1 MLHDT
6 MLRNEKLSHLVII
19 VQRFFSAMST
29 GQKSLGM
36 NRTSQASAQVLAFPQ
51 WVVLDCRWPKFG
63 PARIPKQENFLD
75 PEIPPFWDFF
85 FKRNQ
90 PKSALKSPFP
100 LWRCAG
106 AKYFRP
112 SPPPPVWEDLRTPLE
127 PRKPPRAPRAHRH
140 PASSEAVPGN
150 QPPRRDSNF

>member
-1 MLHDT
+1 

-63 PARIPKQENFLD
+63 PARIPKQENFWA

-85 FKRNQ
+85 FQ
-90 PKSALKSPFP
+90 TKSAKIRIKIAISTLALRWSKVFP
-100 LWRCAG
+100 
-106 AKYFRP
+106 P
-112 SPPPPVWEDLRTPLE
+112 QSPPPVWEDLRTPLE
-127 PRKPPRAPRAHRH
+127 PRKPQGNRAPRAHRH